1 MKREGILDTS
11 RNILVFLIVDLG
23 MLILLYLWVKQIYI
37 MNPKDT
43 LFFAEMYSLVK
54 KMEETIEEFEMQDRT
69 LASIVVGVI
78 DLDAIES
85 GGESAEMKT
94 MYSFNLDSRHE
105 LETVKDVMDKAYSP
119 DDGSLDDLLG
129 DLGISLN

>member
-1 MKREGILDTS
+1 
-11 RNILVFLIVDLG
+11 
-23 MLILLYLWVKQIYI
+23 

-54 KMEETIEEFEMQDRT
+54 KMEETIEEFEMKDRT

-78 DLDAIES
+78 DFDAVEE
-85 GGESAEMKT
+85 GDESAEMKT
-94 MYSFNLDSRHE
+94 MYSFNLEGREE
-105 LETVKDVMDKAYSP
+105 LETLKDVMDSAFRDNDP
-119 DDGSLDDLLG
+119 LDDLLG

>member
-1 MKREGILDTS
+1 
-11 RNILVFLIVDLG
+11 
-23 MLILLYLWVKQIYI
+23 

-54 KMEETIEEFEMQDRT
+54 KMEETIEEFEMKDRT

-78 DLDAIES
+78 DFDAVEE
-85 GGESAEMKT
+85 GDESAEMKT
-94 MYSFNLDSRHE
+94 MYSFNLEGREE
-105 LETVKDVMDKAYSP
+105 LETIKDVMDSAFIDNDP
-119 DDGSLDDLLG
+119 LDDLLG

>member
-1 MKREGILDTS
+1 
-11 RNILVFLIVDLG
+11 
-23 MLILLYLWVKQIYI
+23 

-85 GGESAEMKT
+85 GDESAEMKT

>member
-1 MKREGILDTS
+1 
-11 RNILVFLIVDLG
+11 
-23 MLILLYLWVKQIYI
+23 

-54 KMEETIEEFEMQDRT
+54 KMEETIEEFEMKDRT

-78 DLDAIES
+78 DFDAMEE
-85 GGESAEMKT
+85 GDESAEMKT
-94 MYSFNLDSRHE
+94 MYSFNLESRSE
-105 LETVKDVMDKAYSP
+105 LETLMQVMDGAFQES
-119 DDGSLDDLLG
+119 DSLDDLLG

>member
-1 MKREGILDTS
+1 
-11 RNILVFLIVDLG
+11 
-23 MLILLYLWVKQIYI
+23 

-54 KMEETIEEFEMQDRT
+54 KMEETIDEFEMKDRT

-78 DLDAIES
+78 DFDAVEEED
-85 GGESAEMKT
+85 GSAEMKT
-94 MYSFNLDSRHE
+94 MYSFNLESRDE
-105 LETVKDVMDKAYSP
+105 LETLKQVMDNAYS
-119 DDGSLDDLLG
+119 DDDSLDSFLG

>member
-1 MKREGILDTS
+1 
-11 RNILVFLIVDLG
+11 
-23 MLILLYLWVKQIYI
+23 

-54 KMEETIEEFEMQDRT
+54 KMEETIDEFEMKDRT

-78 DLDAIES
+78 DFDSVES
-85 GGESAEMKT
+85 GDESAEMKT
-94 MYSFNLDSRHE
+94 MYSFNLESRAE
-105 LETVKDVMDKAYSP
+105 LDTLKEVMDSAYQEN
-119 DDGSLDDLLG
+119 DSLDDLLG